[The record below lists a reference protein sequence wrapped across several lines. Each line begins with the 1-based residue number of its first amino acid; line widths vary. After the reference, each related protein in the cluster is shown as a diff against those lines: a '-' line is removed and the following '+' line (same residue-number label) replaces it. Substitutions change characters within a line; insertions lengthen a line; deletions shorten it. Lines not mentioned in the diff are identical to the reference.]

1 MGRGINRHGVV
12 NIDSCLRLLADAR
25 PRCEVAPH
33 VAPRHQ
39 FRLPPLSF
47 ADVAD
52 PGDKLGAWC
61 ETAIRTAPGTD
72 DLWREQLVRIHLDE
86 AARRRIT
93 LFQDRATARVDAFVN
108 ELDGIPDSR
117 RGLLAS
123 TIREAVGSA
132 VRLSAL
138 HPDDTERI
146 AGWFAASLEAIV
158 GNVRAENGDT
168 AA

>member
-1 MGRGINRHGVV
+1 MSLPDTSSAEQRRNPRRAAIL
-12 NIDSCLRLLADAR
+12 DAAELLLKRD
-25 PRCEVAPH
+25 EDGDG
-33 VAPRHQ
+33 
-39 FRLPPLSF
+39 LPPLSF

-52 PGDKLGAWC
+52 PGEKLGAWC

-72 DLWREQLVRIHLDE
+72 DLWREQLARIHLDE

-93 LFQDRATARVDAFVN
+93 LFQERASVRVDAFVN